1 MNDFWLKWRREI
13 VRGGVLFVAVVAVGL
28 WATNLVRGGRA
39 RVMSGLKNTLG
50 ALSVDFDAPGRTH
63 GDTWQW
69 RGTLS
74 STQTIRIRNMN
85 GPIAV
90 ERTAGNHA
98 EVFAEKSWEHSAP
111 QSVRLVALPGP
122 SGVTICALW
131 GDQASC
137 DPEGRYEG
145 LGGGGHRND
154 VAVRFKVLV
163 PKGVAADVTTMNGS
177 LQITGVSGALN
188 ASTLNGGIQA
198 EVAGG
203 PVTVKTVNGAIEATL
218 GALAPG
224 GARIE
229 TLNGSVTVRLPEHVN
244 ATLDAASVVGRVLAD
259 LPLQLRGTIDPKHVR
274 GSLGTGGPTLHV
286 STVNGEIRL
295 LQMGSAM
302 PAPLPATHRKHA
314 RMLCRAPPPP
324 AAPPAQPPR

>member
-13 VRGGVLFVAVVAVGL
+13 VRGGGLFVAVVAVGL

-39 RVMSGLKNTLG
+39 RVMSEIKNTLG
-50 ALSVDFDAPGRTH
+50 AFSVDFDAPGRTH

-74 STQTIRIRNMN
+74 PEQTIRIRNTN
-85 GPIAV
+85 GPITI

-98 EVFAEKSWEHSAP
+98 EVLAEKSWEHSAP
-111 QSVRLVALPGP
+111 QSVRLVALPST

-137 DPEGRYEG
+137 APEGHYEG
-145 LGGGGHRND
+145 VAGAGRRND

-163 PKGVAADVTTMNGS
+163 PKGVAADVSTMNGA
-177 LQITGVSGALN
+177 LQITGVTGALN
-188 ASTLNGGIQA
+188 ATTLNGGIQA

-229 TLNGSVTVRLPEHVN
+229 TVNGSVTVRLPEHLN
-244 ATLDAASVVGRVLAD
+244 ATLDAGSVVGRVQAD
-259 LPLQLRGTIDPKHVR
+259 LPLQLTGSLDPRHVR
-274 GSLGTGGPTLHV
+274 GNLGTGGPTLHV

-295 LQMGSAM
+295 VQMGSAAAVPM
-302 PAPLPATHRKHA
+302 PATRRRHA
-314 RMLCRAPPPP
+314 RMPPPPP

>member
-39 RVMSGLKNTLG
+39 RVMSELRNTLG

-63 GDTWQW
+63 GDTWHW
-69 RGTLS
+69 RGPLT
-74 STQTIRIRNMN
+74 TAQTIRIRNMN
-85 GPIAV
+85 GPISV
-90 ERTAGNHA
+90 ERTPGSQA
-98 EVFAEKSWEHSAP
+98 EVLVEKSWEHSAP
-111 QSVRLVALPGP
+111 QSVRLVALPGT

-137 DPEGRYEG
+137 DPEGHYEAV
-145 LGGGGHRND
+145 GGGGHRND

-163 PKGVAADVTTMNGS
+163 PKGVAADVTTMNGA
-177 LQITGVSGALN
+177 LQITGVTGALN
-188 ASTLNGGIQA
+188 ATTRNGGIQA

-203 PVTVKTVNGAIEATL
+203 PVTVQTVNGSIEATL
-218 GALAPG
+218 GALTPG

-229 TLNGSVTVRLPEHVN
+229 TVNGSVTVRLPEHAN
-244 ATLDAASVVGRVLAD
+244 ATLDAGSVVGRVQAD
-259 LPLQLRGTIDPKHVR
+259 VPLQLTGSMDPRHVQGT
-274 GSLGTGGPTLHV
+274 LGKGGPTLHV

-295 LQMGSAM
+295 LQMGSGM
-302 PAPLPATHRKHA
+302 EV
-314 RMLCRAPPPP
+314 PPP
-324 AAPPAQPPR
+324 AHRKRLRIRMPSPPSAPAPAQPPR

>member
-39 RVMSGLKNTLG
+39 RVMSELRNTLG

-69 RGTLS
+69 RGPLT
-74 STQTIRIRNMN
+74 TAQTIRIRNMN
-85 GPIAV
+85 GPISV
-90 ERTAGNHA
+90 ERTPGSQA
-98 EVFAEKSWEHSAP
+98 EVLVEKSWEHSTP
-111 QSVRLVALPGP
+111 QSVRLVALPGT

-137 DPEGRYEG
+137 DPEGHYEAV
-145 LGGGGHRND
+145 GGRGHRND

-163 PKGVAADVTTMNGS
+163 PKGVAADVTTMNGA
-177 LQITGVSGALN
+177 LQIAGVTGALD
-188 ASTLNGGIQA
+188 ATTLNGGIQA

-203 PVTVKTVNGAIEATL
+203 PVALKTVNGSIEATL

-229 TLNGSVTVRLPEHVN
+229 TVNGSVTVRLPEHIN
-244 ATLDAASVVGRVLAD
+244 ASLDAGSVVGRVQAD
-259 LPLQLRGTIDPKHVR
+259 VPLQLTGSMDPRHVR
-274 GSLGTGGPTLHV
+274 GSLGKGGPTLHV
-286 STVNGEIRL
+286 GTVNGEIRL
-295 LQMGSAM
+295 LQMGSGM
-302 PAPLPATHRKHA
+302 EV
-314 RMLCRAPPPP
+314 PPP
-324 AAPPAQPPR
+324 AHRKRLRLRMPSPPSAPAPAQPPR